1 GDFTNYKTLGFITDN
16 ITIRNNIV
24 QINPAIG
31 YFKPLLNVHAGI
43 TPVWY
48 NGKFSLLPDIY
59 FEAQVQEKI
68 FMLQGGWIG
77 KYSYN
82 NYSRLTAVNPYLLPV
97 TSQVHTKETEIFGGI
112 KATLGSHFN
121 INAKAGFITYK
132 NLPLFINDT
141 ATDSKGFI
149 TSYEPEMHNLRL
161 HGDVSYIRQ
170 EEFTLNAGFTLNGY
184 TGMQVNRKAWHT
196 IPLEVNGSLRWLGF
210 RRLVLKSDLY
220 VFNGG
225 NALEKGN
232 NNVSLPGGFDLSAGA
247 EYKVNKQFSAW
258 IDVNNLLN
266 DKYER
271 WHNYPVYGLNI
282 LGGIIIRF

>member
-1 GDFTNYKTLGFITDN
+1 
-16 ITIRNNIV
+16 V
-24 QINPAIG
+24 QINPAIA
-31 YFKPLLNVHAGI
+31 FSKPLFNIHAGL

-48 NGKFSLLPDIY
+48 NGEFSLLPNIY
-59 FEAQVQEKI
+59 FEAQLSENI

-77 KYSYN
+77 KYTN
-82 NYSRLTAVNPYLLPV
+82 NTFSRLTSLNPYLLPV
-97 TSQVHTKETEIFGGI
+97 TNQVHTKETEIFGGI
-112 KATLGSHFN
+112 KASLGSHFN
-121 INAKAGFITYK
+121 INAKAGFITY
-132 NLPLFINDT
+132 NDLPLFINDT

-161 HGDVSYIRQ
+161 HADVSYISQ
-170 EEFTLNAGFTLNGY
+170 EKFTLNAGFTLNGY

-196 IPLEVNGSLRWLGF
+196 LPLEITGSFRWLGF

-220 VFNGG
+220 VFEGG
-225 NALEKGN
+225 KALEKGN
-232 NNVSLPGGFDLSAGA
+232 SNVSLKSGFDLSAGV

-258 IDVNNLLN
+258 IDANNILN

-271 WHNYPVYGLNI
+271 WHNYPVYGLNL